1 MKSSDYPYCPPSKQN
16 RSCSVLSQ
24 LQSELGTSCRNC
36 CNLMMREIEK
46 LVWILTL
53 RENKFEK
60 EK

>member
-1 MKSSDYPYCPPSKQN
+1 MVG
-16 RSCSVLSQ
+16 VLVW
-24 LQSELGTSCRNC
+24 LRNKSELGTSCRNC